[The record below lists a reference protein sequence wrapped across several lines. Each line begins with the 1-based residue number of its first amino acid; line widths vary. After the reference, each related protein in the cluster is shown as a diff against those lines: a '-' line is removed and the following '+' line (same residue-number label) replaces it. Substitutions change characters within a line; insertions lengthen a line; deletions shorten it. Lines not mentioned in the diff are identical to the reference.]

1 MRSRVQREDGDEYLF
16 DMHTVVVLPDGSI
29 NAELSSLAA
38 SSYSESESLSPQ
50 VEKALDSLDKTDVE
64 EAFQYAKTYIER
76 TAQLWDWDEDVELIG
91 VARVVTLPA
100 N

>member
-1 MRSRVQREDGDEYLF
+1 
-16 DMHTVVVLPDGSI
+16 VVVLPDGTI
-29 NAELSSLAA
+29 DTKLSSLAA
-38 SSYSESESLSPQ
+38 SCYSENQSLSPQ
-50 VEKALDSLDKTDVE
+50 IQRALDSLDRMGVE
-64 EAFQYAKTYIER
+64 EAFQYAKAHVER